1 MRIGEVAE
9 NLAINPK
16 TIRYYESVGLLPEPR
31 RTQSGYRD
39 YEEDDFRRIR
49 FIKTARRLDFSIDE
63 IREILAFTDRSQ
75 TPCGHVRAVVRRKT
89 EELDERI
96 AEMIQL
102 RDELEEIERSVPTSI
117 GTGDTLCPLIEHRA
131 KHEMT

>member
-1 MRIGEVAE
+1 MRIGEVADS
-9 NLAINPK
+9 LAINPK
-16 TIRYYESVGLLPEPR
+16 TIRYYESVGLIPQPR

-39 YEEDDFRRIR
+39 YGEDDLRRIR

-75 TPCGHVRAVVRRKT
+75 MPCGHVREVVRHKADA
-89 EELDERI
+89 LNERI

-102 RDELEEIERSVPTSI
+102 RDELEEIERIVPISI
-117 GTGDTLCPLIEHRA
+117 GTSETLCPLLEHRP
-131 KHEMT
+131 K